1 MRPLEITFSRPQQ
14 SRIMGW
20 SGGRKWVQSEME
32 ILETTLLDL
41 TQVAFWAGQ
50 EEKRVPSARRPFE
63 TLFSRPYQSWI
74 LCLSS
79 GRKLFLSANQP
90 HDRRIIDFKKVAF
103 SVDQEAENVFKV
115 HSKTWNIALSTSSKS
130 RFGVI
135 KRQNLSS
142 HYLVPLDK
150 SLFLIL
156 PSLILGWYRCRKLF
170 ERAIWALETSRFRP
184 QPIRILRCS
193 SSQKWVQCD
202 MGALET
208 SLSRNHSSRI

>member
-79 GRKLFLSANQP
+79 GRKWFLSANQP

-142 HYLVPLDK
+142 HYLATTRQVAFFISSKSHFRLVQMPKIIWKSIMSPLNIEF
-150 SLFLIL
+150 S
-156 PSLILGWYRCRKLF
+156 
-170 ERAIWALETSRFRP
+170 TSTNSHFAMF
-184 QPIRILRCS
+184 
-193 SSQKWVQCD
+193 K
-202 MGALET
+202 
-208 SLSRNHSSRI
+208 